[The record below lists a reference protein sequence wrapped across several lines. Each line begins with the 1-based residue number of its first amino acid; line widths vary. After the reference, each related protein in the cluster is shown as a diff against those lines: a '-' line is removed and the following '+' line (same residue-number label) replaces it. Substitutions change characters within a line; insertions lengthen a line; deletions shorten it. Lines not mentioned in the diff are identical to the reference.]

1 MSDSSEKNS
10 PPARSAAQD
19 RYWSMTCSIGG
30 NSNTY
35 GGYFPA
41 DADPVSTV
49 KNALM
54 VSAAANGYIDSNC
67 NTPS

>member
-1 MSDSSEKNS
+1 MSDDTKNKTQGDD
-10 PPARSAAQD
+10 PNVQN
-19 RYWSMTCSIGG
+19 RYWSMTCSIGN

-35 GGYFPA
+35 GGYFPT
-41 DADPVSTV
+41 DADPISTV
-49 KNALM
+49 KNSLM